1 MSFSTMNSGDWIDF
15 SAAKATGSTATKIM
29 MVKERGVNLLNPEEG
44 DPKQIREREAITV
57 YYKNLIR
64 NAIDSIKKEFKKDQ
78 STIELPDKIPWII
91 SGGTS
96 LAKNFLPLFQ
106 QEFNKIKDNFP
117 ISVSE
122 IRMAADPLNGVAK
135 GLLIAAM
142 ND

>member
-1 MSFSTMNSGDWIDF
+1 
-15 SAAKATGSTATKIM
+15 M